1 LIPITPR
8 PTYFPLSDKPD
19 TVIGSLD
26 PDQNDL
32 ERRILEETRAH
43 GITQRAIA
51 LFQDLILSH
60 YRNHGRDL
68 PWRRTTDPYRILV
81 SEIMLQ
87 QTQVERVA
95 GKYREFLNRFPD
107 FASLARAPKSEILL
121 AWQGMGY
128 NRRAIALQKTA
139 QRVVEEYG
147 GRLPADVETLATFP
161 GIGKATA
168 AAICAYAFNM
178 PVVYIETNIRRV
190 FIHFFFPEKEGVR
203 DDEILPVVERAL
215 YRENPREWY
224 SALMD
229 YGSVLKKR
237 TANPNRRS
245 ASYSRQSRFEG
256 SDRQVR
262 GRLLALVLEEG
273 AVTEGEAAA
282 RTGEDPGRV
291 RRILADLAQEGFVAE
306 SDGTYTCR

>member
-1 LIPITPR
+1 M
-8 PTYFPLSDKPD
+8 
-19 TVIGSLD
+19 IGSLD

-32 ERRILEETRAH
+32 ERRILAETREH
-43 GITQRAIA
+43 GPTPEAVR
-51 LFQDLILSH
+51 LFSDLILSH
-60 YRNHGRDL
+60 FRTHGRDL
-68 PWRRTTDPYRILV
+68 PWRQTTDPYRIVV

-95 GKYREFLNRFPD
+95 VRFVEFLERFPD
-107 FASLARAPKSEILL
+107 FASLAAAPQSEVLL

-128 NRRAIALQKTA
+128 NRRALALQRTA
-139 QRVVEEYG
+139 QRVVEEHG

-168 AAICAYAFNM
+168 AAIAAYAFNM

-190 FIHFFFPEKEGVR
+190 FIHFFFQDREGVR
-203 DDEILPVVERAL
+203 DDEILPLVERAL

-229 YGSVLKKR
+229 YGTVLKKR

-262 GRLLALVLEEG
+262 GKLLALVLEAG
-273 AVTEGEAAA
+273 SVTEAEAAA
-282 RTGEDPGRV
+282 RTGEEPGRV
-291 RRILADLAQEGFVAE
+291 KRILADLAREGFVAE

>member
-1 LIPITPR
+1 M
-8 PTYFPLSDKPD
+8 
-19 TVIGSLD
+19 IGSLD

-32 ERRILEETRAH
+32 EQRILEETRAH
-43 GITQRAIA
+43 GPTPDAIA
-51 LFQDLILSH
+51 LFRDLILSY
-60 YRNHGRDL
+60 YRAHGRDL
-68 PWRRTTDPYRILV
+68 PWRHTTDPYRILV

-95 GKYREFLNRFPD
+95 VKYPEFLDRFPD
-107 FASLARAPKSEILL
+107 FKSLARARRSEVLR

-128 NRRAIALQKTA
+128 NRRAIALQETA
-139 QRVVEEYG
+139 RRVTEEYG

-168 AAICAYAFNM
+168 AAISAYAFNM
-178 PVVYIETNIRRV
+178 QVAYIETNIRRI
-190 FIHFFFPEKEGVR
+190 FIHFFFQDREGIR
-203 DDEILPVVERAL
+203 DDEILPLVERTL

-229 YGSVLKKR
+229 YGTVLKKR

-256 SDRQVR
+256 SDRQIR
-262 GRLLALVLEEG
+262 GRILALVLDEG
-273 AVTEGEAAA
+273 TVTEKEVIL
-282 RTGEDPGRV
+282 RLCEEPGRV
-291 RRILADLAQEGFVAE
+291 KRILGDLAREGFVAE
-306 SDGTYTCR
+306 SEGAYTCR

>member
-1 LIPITPR
+1 MG
-8 PTYFPLSDKPD
+8 
-19 TVIGSLD
+19 VIGSLD

-32 ERRILEETRAH
+32 ERRILEETREH
-43 GITQRAIA
+43 GATPEAVG
-51 LFQDLILSH
+51 LFSDLILSH
-60 YRNHGRDL
+60 FRAHGRDL
-68 PWRRTTDPYRILV
+68 PWRQTADPYRILV

-95 GKYREFLNRFPD
+95 VRYREFLERFPD
-107 FASLARAPKSEILL
+107 FASLAAAPQSEVLL

-128 NRRAIALQKTA
+128 NRRALALQRTA

-168 AAICAYAFNM
+168 AAIAAYAFNT

-190 FIHFFFPEKEGVR
+190 FIHFFFQDREGVR
-203 DDEILPVVERAL
+203 DDEILPLVERAL
-215 YRENPREWY
+215 HRENPREWY

-229 YGSVLKKR
+229 YGTILKKR

-273 AVTEGEAAA
+273 SVTEAEAAA
-282 RTGEDPGRV
+282 RTGEEPGRV
-291 RRILADLAQEGFVAE
+291 RRILADLAREGFVAE
-306 SDGTYTCR
+306 SEGTYTCR